1 MAIER
6 VESGRPPLLWSDI
19 QQAFNV
25 INQNFTEL
33 NARTDDGSTLGLGF
47 DALFTNVS
55 PAVTGQ
61 FNLGQNNK
69 TWKSLYLSEII
80 NISGNDDNGLWIG
93 SGHISGTNGKI
104 NLPAGSTIGE
114 ELIINP
120 NNTFFKT
127 FSVNGEDNIIADSFA
142 DTVEFAG
149 SGIGITTDAVNKII
163 NFSNDG
169 VLSLIGTAGQIGVD
183 TSTGNITL
191 TNLGVLSVDNNTY
204 APLNPVASPT
214 LSFANRAPGA
224 GIVVSE
230 SIGNVT
236 ITNTGVLGIV
246 NGSTE
251 ALIITTEPTTG
262 IVTISN
268 IAPNITQQTFR
279 NIVKFGEA
287 VSIIATAPSDTLNL
301 DEGYGINLNFDTL
314 LKKITIELDQRID
327 IIGSVFADNSTLL
340 VDGVRGTVPGTL
352 TGSWNSPGNSFDII
366 GEGLSVSTQNTALT
380 ISNNGLTYANS
391 LNDETTSISIS
402 NGNFSLSMT
411 GNIAVAAQG
420 SVTIASGPISA
431 AVDGAVTIASGP
443 ISAAVDGA
451 VTISSNGNV
460 SWAANG
466 DFVVASNNIVISSNG
481 ISANTFTGDL
491 TGSVF
496 GSDSTMLINGLDSK
510 VVGPVNTTTVTT
522 EKLIEKT
529 NEISGATGIVEH
541 DCTNAQIFIHTGIV
555 GNFNVNLTNFEL
567 NVGESTTVITVL
579 VQGAVGYTV
588 NGFRLNGDVIS
599 LRWVGAAQPTGT
611 ANRRDIIKFDIL
623 RRAEGYTVYGEL
635 KSFG

>member
-19 QQAFNV
+19 QQAFDV

-47 DALFTNVS
+47 DALFTDVS
-55 PAVTGQ
+55 PAITGQ
-61 FNLGQNNK
+61 FNLGQDNK

-80 NISGNDDNGLWIG
+80 NIAGNDNNGLWIG
-93 SGHISGTNGKI
+93 SGHISGVDGKI
-104 NLPAGSTIGE
+104 NLPTGSTIDQ

-120 NNTFFKT
+120 DNTFFKT
-127 FSVNGEDNIIADSFA
+127 FSVSGEDDVSAVTFA
-142 DTVEFAG
+142 DIIEFSG
-149 SGIGITTDAVNKII
+149 SGISITTDAANKTI

-169 VLSLIGTAGQIGVD
+169 VISLTGTAGQIGVD
-183 TSTGNITL
+183 TSTGNVTL

-204 APLNPVASPT
+204 APSNPVASPT
-214 LSFANRAPGA
+214 LSFTNRGPGA

-230 SIGNVT
+230 STGNVT

-251 ALIITTEPTTG
+251 SLIITTEPTTG

-268 IAPNITQQTFR
+268 IAPNISQQTF
-279 NIVKFGEA
+279 NNVVKFGQA
-287 VSIIATAPSDTLNL
+287 VSIIATSPADTLNL

-314 LKKITIELDQRID
+314 LKKITVELDQRID

-340 VDGVRGTVPGTL
+340 VDGISGTVPGTL
-352 TGSWNSPGNSFDII
+352 TGSWISPGNSFTII
-366 GEGLSVSTQNTALT
+366 GEGLSVSSQNTALT
-380 ISNNGLTYANS
+380 ISNDGISYANN
-391 LNDETTSISIS
+391 LNNENTAISIS
-402 NGNFSLSMT
+402 NGNVSLSMS
-411 GNIAVAAQG
+411 GNITVSAQG
-420 SVTIASGPISA
+420 SVTISSGPVSA
-431 AVDGAVTIASGP
+431 AVDGAITIAN
-443 ISAAVDGA
+443 
-451 VTISSNGNV
+451 NGNV
-460 SWAANG
+460 SWAVNG
-466 DFVVASNNIVISSNG
+466 DFVVAANNININSGG

-496 GSDSTMLINGLDSK
+496 GADSAMLINSLDSK
-510 VVGPVNTTTVTT
+510 VVGPVDTTTVTT
-522 EKLIEKT
+522 ERLIEKT

-541 DCTNAQIFIHTGIV
+541 NCTNAQIFIHTDIV
-555 GNFNVNLTNFEL
+555 GNFNVDLTNFEL
-567 NVGESTTVITVL
+567 NVGESTTVTTVL
-579 VQGAVGYTV
+579 VQGATGYTV

-599 LRWVGAAQPTGT
+599 LRWVGAAQPAGT
-611 ANRRDIIKFDIL
+611 VNRRDIIKFDIL
-623 RRAEGYTVYGEL
+623 RRTEGYTVYGEL

>member
-6 VESGRPPLLWSDI
+6 VEPGRPPLLWSDI

-33 NARTDDGSTLGLGF
+33 AARTDDGSSGGVNF
-47 DALFTNVS
+47 SVLFTDVS

-61 FNLGQNNK
+61 FNLGQDDK
-69 TWKSLYLSEII
+69 AWKSLYLSEII
-80 NISGNDDNGLWIG
+80 NIPGNDDNGLWIG
-93 SGHISGTNGKI
+93 SGHISGVDGKI
-104 NLPAGSTIGE
+104 NLPAGSTVGE

-120 NNTFFKT
+120 DDTFFKT
-127 FSVNGEDNIIADSFA
+127 FSVIGEDDIIADSFA
-142 DTVEFAG
+142 DTIEFAG
-149 SGIGITTDAVNKII
+149 SGIGITTDIVNKTI

-183 TSTGNITL
+183 TSTGNVTL

-204 APLNPVASPT
+204 APLNPVASTT

-230 SIGNVT
+230 STGNVT

-268 IAPNITQQTFR
+268 IAPNITQQTFN
-279 NIVKFGEA
+279 NIVKFGQA

-314 LKKITIELDQRID
+314 LKKITVELDQRID

-340 VDGVRGTVPGTL
+340 VDGVSGTVPGTL
-352 TGSWNSPGNSFDII
+352 TGSWISPGNSFDII
-366 GEGLSVSTQNTALT
+366 GDGLSVITQNTALA
-380 ISNNGLTYANS
+380 ISNNGITYANS
-391 LNDETTSISIS
+391 LNDETTAINIS
-402 NGNFSLSMT
+402 NGNVGLSMS
-411 GNIAVAAQG
+411 GNITVSAQG
-420 SVTIASGPISA
+420 SVTIASGPLSA
-431 AVDGAVTIASGP
+431 AINGATTIAN
-443 ISAAVDGA
+443 
-451 VTISSNGNV
+451 NGNV
-460 SWAANG
+460 SWAVNG
-466 DFVVASNNIVISSNG
+466 DFVVAANNININSSG
-481 ISANTFTGDL
+481 IFADVFTGDL
-491 TGSVF
+491 TGTVF
-496 GSDSTMLINGLDSK
+496 GSDSIMLVNGLDSK
-510 VVGPVNTTTVTT
+510 VVGPVDTTIVTT
-522 EKLIEKT
+522 ERLIEKT

-541 DCTNAQIFIHTGIV
+541 DCTNAQIFIHTDIV

-567 NVGESTTVITVL
+567 NVGESTTVTTIL
-579 VQGAVGYTV
+579 IQGAVGYTV

-599 LRWVGAAQPTGT
+599 LRWVGAAQPAGT
-611 ANRRDIIKFDIL
+611 LNRRDIIKFDIL